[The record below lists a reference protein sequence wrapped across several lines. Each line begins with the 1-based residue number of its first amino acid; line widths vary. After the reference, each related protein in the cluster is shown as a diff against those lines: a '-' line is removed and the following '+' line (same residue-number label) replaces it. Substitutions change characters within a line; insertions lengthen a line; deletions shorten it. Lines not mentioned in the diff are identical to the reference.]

1 MLALEL
7 WRRSRC
13 SRCGHNLVKSTD
25 PATEDRYVAKL
36 PTQCHACLALSQSE
50 EKYRDE
56 PHPHTLI
63 HQVELRR

>member
-1 MLALEL
+1 MVAVEA

-13 SRCGHNLVKSTD
+13 SRCGHSLLKTTD
-25 PATEDRYVAKL
+25 PANEGRYHATL

-50 EKYRDE
+50 ERYRDE